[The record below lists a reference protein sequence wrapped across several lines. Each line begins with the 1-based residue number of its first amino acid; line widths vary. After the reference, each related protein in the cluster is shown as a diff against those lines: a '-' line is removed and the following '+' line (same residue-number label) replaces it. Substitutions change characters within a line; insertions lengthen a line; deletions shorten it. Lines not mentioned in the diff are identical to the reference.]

1 MPWYVKT
8 ESLESK
14 QHEASIVF
22 HGPMSLFA
30 ARIFKLGIEYVDDP
44 TIISMLVDMIPQGAR
59 IREMFQ
65 DNDWP
70 EV

>member
-8 ESLESK
+8 EGKESK
-14 QHEASIVF
+14 RHNASMVF

-44 TIISMLVDMIPQGAR
+44 TIISMLVDEIPQDACV
-59 IREMFQ
+59 RELCLA
-65 DNDWP
+65 
-70 EV
+70 